1 MSSWD
6 PKNEWRKLRLEN
18 QATQIYNSLCEGKLS
33 KNQKLQL
40 LSEAETCETYGD
52 LKNIFGIIKHA
63 KELKDIAEKGGKA
76 GEAAQTIIGL
86 IPGGAAFINWAQAP
100 AKLFKQGKS
109 YYDGINNALDKLEG
123 VDDGSADLKKAGGI
137 LDALKIDD
145 GYQHMTDDKLEQKFF
160 DYLSNH
166 LATKGDDEPL
176 PDMDINEFYENWL
189 SRYIGT
195 TDETVTAAETDTKL
209 KELPTVEKPSEFKK
223 SVDRIGGALKGS
235 LGKFLGWS

>member
-6 PKNEWRKLRLEN
+6 PKDEWRKLRLEN
-18 QATQIYNSLCEGKLS
+18 QASKIYDSLCEGNLS
-33 KNQKLQL
+33 RNQKLQL

-109 YYDGINNALDKLEG
+109 YYDGINGALDKLEG
-123 VDDGSADLKKAGGI
+123 VEDGSSELKKAGGI

-145 GYQHMTDDKLEQKFF
+145 GYQELTDNKLEQKFF
-160 DYLSNH
+160 DYLSSH
-166 LATKGDDEPL
+166 LDTKGDDEDL

-189 SRYIGT
+189 SKNIGS
-195 TDETVTAAETDTKL
+195 TDETVKGAESDTKFT
-209 KELPTVEKPSEFKK
+209 ELPKVEKPSEFKK

-235 LGKFLGWS
+235 LGKFLGWT

>member
-6 PKNEWRKLRLEN
+6 PKDEWRKLRLEN
-18 QATQIYNSLCEGKLS
+18 QASTMYDLLCEGNLS
-33 KNQKLQL
+33 RNQKLDL

-52 LKNIFGIIKHA
+52 LKNIFGVIKHA

-100 AKLFKQGKS
+100 AKLFSQGKS
-109 YYDGINNALDKLEG
+109 FYDGVIGAMDSLEG
-123 VDDGSADLKKAGGI
+123 VDDGSSDLNKAGGI

-145 GYQHMTDDKLEQKFF
+145 GYQELTDNKLEQKFF
-160 DYLSNH
+160 DYLGDH
-166 LATKGDDEPL
+166 LATKGDNDAL

-189 SRYIGT
+189 SKYIGT
-195 TDETVTAAETDTKL
+195 TDETVKGAESDTKFR
-209 KELPTVEKPSEFKK
+209 ELPKVTKPSEFKK

-235 LGKFLGWS
+235 LGKFLGWK